1 VARSDRSIEID
12 GEGAFWA
19 VAAFAA
25 SILVGIALRP
35 LRESAG
41 LENVVVVY
49 VIVVALTAAVG
60 GRTAG
65 LTASLS
71 AALAYNWFFTTPY
84 ETLRIDSAEQVATVV
99 LLFLAGL
106 MASLGGRAT
115 RRARVEAREEAE
127 VLQLLTAVNLA
138 AARTGVKADT
148 VAAEGL
154 RDVLDARAVRVV
166 REGPDGDQVVAQ
178 SGQVDRELDLDRL
191 PHLDEEGRIPS
202 GHRRSVG
209 GTLVLPAEGAVVDL
223 VRRDRRVGSLV
234 IVPTEDRP
242 ILRTTRLAIAAAAH
256 ALAMAPDP
264 CGGSSLPP
272 RPPKSA

>member
-1 VARSDRSIEID
+1 MRRSDRSLEID

-19 VAAFAA
+19 VAGFAA
-25 SILVGIALRP
+25 SLVVGVTLRP

-49 VIVVALTAAVG
+49 VIVVALAAAIG

-65 LTASLS
+65 LATSLA

-84 ETLRIDSAEQVATVV
+84 ETLQIDSAEQVATVV
-99 LLFLAGL
+99 LLFVAGL
-106 MASLGGRAT
+106 LASLGGRAT
-115 RRARVEAREEAE
+115 RRARVEAREEAD
-127 VLQLLTAVNLA
+127 VLQVLTAVNLT
-138 AARTGVKADT
+138 AARRGLKADV

-154 RDVLDARAVRVV
+154 HHLLDARSVGVV
-166 REGPDGDQVVAQ
+166 RDGPEGDLVVA
-178 SGQVDRELDLDRL
+178 SAGQPVDDLDLGSL

-223 VRRDRRVGSLV
+223 VRRDRRVGALV
-234 IVPTEDRP
+234 IVPAEDRP
-242 ILRTTRLAIAAAAH
+242 ILRETRLGIAAIAH
-256 ALAMAPDP
+256 ALANA
-264 CGGSSLPP
+264 
-272 RPPKSA
+272 R

>member
-1 VARSDRSIEID
+1 MRRSDRSLEID

-19 VAAFAA
+19 VAGFAA
-25 SILVGIALRP
+25 SLVVGVTLRP

-49 VIVVALTAAVG
+49 VIVVALAAAIG

-65 LTASLS
+65 LATSLA

-84 ETLRIDSAEQVATVV
+84 ETLQIDSAEQAATVV
-99 LLFLAGL
+99 LLFVAGL
-106 MASLGGRAT
+106 LASLGGRAT
-115 RRARVEAREEAE
+115 RRARVEAREEAD
-127 VLQLLTAVNLA
+127 VLQVLTAVNLT
-138 AARTGVKADT
+138 AARRGLKADV

-154 RDVLDARAVRVV
+154 HHLLDARSVRVV
-166 REGPDGDQVVAQ
+166 RDGPEGDLVVA
-178 SGQVDRELDLDRL
+178 SAGQPTDDLDLDRL

-223 VRRDRRVGSLV
+223 VRRDRRVGALV
-234 IVPTEDRP
+234 IVPAEDRP
-242 ILRTTRLAIAAAAH
+242 ILRETRLGIAAIAH
-256 ALAMAPDP
+256 ALANA
-264 CGGSSLPP
+264 
-272 RPPKSA
+272 R

>member
-1 VARSDRSIEID
+1 MDRSPRTLEID

-19 VAAFAA
+19 VAGFAA
-25 SILVGIALRP
+25 SLVVGVALRP

-49 VIVVALTAAVG
+49 VIVVALAAAIG
-60 GRTAG
+60 GRMAG
-65 LTASLS
+65 LATSLA

-84 ETLRIDSAEQVATVV
+84 GTLRVDSAEQVATVV
-99 LLFLAGL
+99 LLLVAGL
-106 MASLGGRAT
+106 LASLGGRAT
-115 RRARVEAREEAE
+115 RRARVEAREEAD
-127 VLQLLTAVNLA
+127 V
-138 AARTGVKADT
+138 

-154 RDVLDARAVRVV
+154 RDLLDARSVRVV
-166 REGPDGDQVVAQ
+166 RDGPEGDLVVAQ
-178 SGQVDRELDLDRL
+178 AGQPVDDLDLDGL

-234 IVPTEDRP
+234 IIPAEDRP
-242 ILRTTRLAIAAAAH
+242 ILRVTRLGIAAVAH
-256 ALAMAPDP
+256 ALAMALDP